1 MPEVAHL
8 VEDTAERPNI
18 RLIAVWLIFEQFWR
32 HIVWSSNACVGKIFG
47 AVENFGNTK
56 ITETDLA
63 VLQEDVL
70 RLHISVQDLTFMQI
84 KQGEPHLDEP
94 LQDLIFAKVLAL
106 GGLDLAVDVALVAIN
121 HDDVQILFAVYITVL
136 VGNDVRVSNLL
147 QQSHLVLGVLKIL
160 LLHVSGLHSLDDVV
174 LALSLVPRHVDL
186 AEGARPNG
194 LDDFIYIHLV

>member
-1 MPEVAHL
+1 
-8 VEDTAERPNI
+8 
-18 RLIAVWLIFEQFWR
+18 
-32 HIVWSSNACVGKIFG
+32 
-47 AVENFGNTK
+47 
-56 ITETDLA
+56 
-63 VLQEDVL
+63 
-70 RLHISVQDLTFMQI
+70 MQI

-147 QQSHLVLGVLKIL
+147 QQSHLVLGVLEIL

-186 AEGARPNG
+186 AKGARPNG